1 MSKNSKKEDQSSAQS
16 PLSDS
21 EGGQG
26 HDTLSRQ
33 SNFSSY
39 ADYTSRDVSED
50 IEDDEP
56 QLSERVATYRDDD
69 VNLNRITFSIE
80 NLIKHFFYKIGKR
93 AKSAI

>member
-26 HDTLSRQ
+26 HDTPSRQ

-69 VNLNRITFSIE
+69 VYLNRITFMW
-80 NLIKHFFYKIGKR
+80 KI
-93 AKSAI
+93 

>member
-1 MSKNSKKEDQSSAQS
+1 MSKNSKKEDPSSPQS

-26 HDTLSRQ
+26 QETQSRH

-50 IEDDEP
+50 IDDDEP
-56 QLSERVATYRDDD
+56 QLSERVATSYRDDD
-69 VNLNRITFSIE
+69 VILNGITFTA
-80 NLIKHFFYKIGKR
+80 IK
-93 AKSAI
+93 

>member
-1 MSKNSKKEDQSSAQS
+1 MSKNSKKDDQASPQS

-50 IEDDEP
+50 IDDEEP
-56 QLSERVATYRDDD
+56 QLSERVAYRDDD
-69 VNLNRITFSIE
+69 VNFNRI
-80 NLIKHFFYKIGKR
+80 
-93 AKSAI
+93 KSK

>member
-1 MSKNSKKEDQSSAQS
+1 MSKNSKKDDQSSPQS

-26 HDTLSRQ
+26 HETLSRQ

-50 IEDDEP
+50 IDDDEP
-56 QLSERVATYRDDD
+56 QLSERVATSYRDDD
-69 VNLNRITFSIE
+69 VNYNRIILFIE
-80 NLIKHFFYKIGKR
+80 NLIDF
-93 AKSAI
+93 ST